1 MKAASLPDLC
11 DATFWGIIND
21 EISDDIANRLVWHYL
36 GYRYD
41 ETTQSWDGSQVAPEW
56 LETYPEPPSFTESR
70 PATVKLTR
78 SIPKSNKQLLKEQL
92 GFKGYSVDEL
102 VPRKTRR
109 ATMVNWLLSYIKLHG
124 MPSS

>member
-1 MKAASLPDLC
+1 MSDITLPPLC
-11 DATFWGIIND
+11 DETCWAIIND

-41 ETTQSWDGSQVAPEW
+41 EATQAWDGSNVDSKW
-56 LETYPEPPSFTESR
+56 LEAYPQPPVFTESR

-78 SIPKSNKQLLKEQL
+78 SIPKENKRLLKDHL

-102 VPRKTRR
+102 IPRRTRR
-109 ATMVNWLLSYIKLHG
+109 ATMVNWLLSYAKHHG
-124 MPSS
+124 ITS

>member
-1 MKAASLPDLC
+1 MTTTLPKLC
-11 DATFWGIIND
+11 DETFWSILND

-41 ETTQSWDGSQVAPEW
+41 DSTQTWDGSLVASEW

-78 SIPKSNKQLLKEQL
+78 SIPKQNKQLLKEQL
-92 GFKGYSVDEL
+92 RFKGYSVNEL
-102 VPRKTRR
+102 IPRKTRR
-109 ATMVNWLLSYIKLHG
+109 ATMVNWLLSYAKIHG
-124 MPSS
+124 IASS